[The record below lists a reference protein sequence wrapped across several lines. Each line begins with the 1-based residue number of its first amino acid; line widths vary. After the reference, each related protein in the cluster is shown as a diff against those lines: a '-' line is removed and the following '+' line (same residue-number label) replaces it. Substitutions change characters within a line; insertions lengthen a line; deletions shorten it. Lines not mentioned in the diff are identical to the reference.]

1 MDHTPGIPNIILNDS
16 WAAPALG
23 SSVFLVSITLI
34 VLLANPILGSKT
46 VDPVNF
52 IWMSGVSLPVT
63 IAIAIHRIRYVREI
77 FENGV
82 TVQARV
88 VETSH
93 HKSNLRLK
101 LRYTYLTQPEEKI
114 VDQVITGK
122 TKGFLTQK
130 EVTLVIDQ
138 RNPGRILLRDAY
150 L

>member
-1 MDHTPGIPNIILNDS
+1 
-16 WAAPALG
+16 
-23 SSVFLVSITLI
+23 
-34 VLLANPILGSKT
+34 
-46 VDPVNF
+46 
-52 IWMSGVSLPVT
+52 
-63 IAIAIHRIRYVREI
+63 VREI

-101 LRYTYLTQPEEKI
+101 LRYTYLTQIEEKI
-114 VDQVITGK
+114 VNQVITSK
-122 TKGFLTQK
+122 TKDFLTQK

-138 RNPGRILLRDAY
+138 KNPGRILLRDAY